1 MVAIFSLECSPES
14 LWEALLQKVFRFR
27 DKEFKKIIT
36 TTYQRRHLG
45 SYNAQQLRG
54 MHDSYLMSRHWLKD
68 LFCCLMS
75 EHQWNFRLI
84 KFKKKKNQNIQ
95 QNCPWCRQQFFHRV
109 SSLTFEHHLT
119 WEEWNSGLLGGH
131 ISSCQWTQAF
141 SPHQKVDRMQWSSVW
156 VAPQTFSGPIIPV
169 NIN

>member
-1 MVAIFSLECSPES
+1 MEAIFSLECSPES

-84 KFKKKKNQNIQ
+84 KLKKKKTKTYSKNVLDVVNSFFTGFHHSPLNTISLGKSEIQ
-95 QNCPWCRQQFFHRV
+95 DCLVAIFHHVNELR
-109 SSLTFEHHLT
+109 LFHLIKRLIACNDPAC
-119 WEEWNSGLLGGH
+119 E
-131 ISSCQWTQAF
+131 
-141 SPHQKVDRMQWSSVW
+141 
-156 VAPQTFSGPIIPV
+156 
-169 NIN
+169 